1 MIKYSR
7 RQITSTAFFL
17 ILALAVFSAGIYL
30 GGKKN
35 NISKTGIA
43 YSEDAKNIVLGGEE
57 DSFDFNLYFE
67 VWNTLKS
74 NHVDKNQ
81 IKDKALF
88 YGSLEGLAAA
98 TKDSYTVFM
107 DPDTTKEFY
116 GDLSGTFE
124 GIGAEIGMRNDV
136 VTVIAPLDGMPAQ
149 KAGLRSG
156 DKIYAIDGESAIGI
170 TVNEAVKK
178 IRGPKGTE
186 VTLTIIRSEGK
197 PTDIKITRDQIFVA
211 SIKTEM
217 RKDGIYYLQISNFND
232 DTESLFTEAV
242 SDIILK
248 QPKGI
253 VLDLRN
259 NPGGY
264 LDTAV
269 YVSSEWIKAGPIV
282 AEQFGENRRAEHF
295 SNGNGRLS
303 EIPTVVLINAVSYTH
318 LR

>member
-217 RKDGIYYLQISNFND
+217 RKDGIYVIKVSSFNNDTD
-232 DTESLFTEAV
+232 DLFKKAV
-242 SDIILK
+242 AEIVAK

-253 VLDLRN
+253 ILDLRN

-264 LDTAV
+264 LEAAV
-269 YVSSEWIKAGPIV
+269 TMASEWVEEGPVV
-282 AEQFGENRRAEHF
+282 AEQFGENKREEHF
-295 SNGNGRLS
+295 AIGSAKLKNFKT
-303 EIPTVVLINAVSYTH
+303 IVLINQGSA
-318 LR
+318 